1 MTNPLDS
8 TLRDLNDLGC
18 GCGAGIE
25 MQTPASIDNRPGLP
39 AIDFRA
45 GVHSQFKASLLASL
59 SSEKMDA
66 LRALQTRDDSDLT
79 VGLLDAFASMADVL
93 TFYSERIANESYLR
107 TATERRSVLELARAI
122 GYELSPGAASQVLLA
137 FTVEGGRGAPGTAI
151 IPKGT
156 KVQSIPGPDQKP
168 QTFET
173 SLDFNGR
180 ATWNEL
186 RLRSRSPAPESA
198 VSANELYLAGSP
210 NLKTG
215 DVLVLSSH
223 SEAEARRISAMKV
236 DRERGHT
243 WVELEAATSR
253 KKKPNTPAID
263 VTKGIKL
270 GSVPSIESVG
280 ALFLKTGV
288 SGEQMSSLAHF
299 RHWDLVAV
307 QNYLNNR
314 TKGAFSSLNAGVF
327 VLRTRVGFFG
337 HNAPKW
343 ASLPHTKVV
352 TPVIVDN
359 HGTSSVTF
367 ENDAYPISWD
377 NANRSIREDSQGNA
391 HTDFHVFLERSVPE
405 AVKESWIVM
414 ETQENKLLPFQVD
427 MVADRSRADYG
438 LSARC
443 TGLKL
448 RNLLSQVK
456 VEDKTFENR
465 STTAHVHS
473 EPLTVIGAPI
483 ERLPIRETKIVLDR
497 IEKDLIKGQTI
508 ALKGENADLPGTIQ
522 REFLILAEVMHS
534 DVTTLILS
542 EGLKSS
548 YLVAT
553 VTLNAN
559 VVPATHG
566 ETTQEVLGSADASQS
581 FQRFTLKQQP
591 LTFTFPLG
599 ASRLESTL
607 EIRVDDILWREV
619 PTFFKCRPT
628 DRVYVL
634 HRADDGTTE
643 VQFGDGLRG
652 ARLTSGQENV
662 RAVYRKG
669 IGTEGMVDPEQINL
683 MLTQPL
689 GVKSVTNLL
698 APQGAEDPQTLDAAR
713 LNAPRTV
720 LTLDRV
726 VSLQDYEDFARDFPG
741 VAKAHAVWIWRGQVR
756 GVQLTLLGPNGLAIN
771 QTGQP
776 ADPLRKALASQGLP
790 NVPIHIVSSPPS
802 LFTIQGRVRVD
813 ADHLASRVDADLK
826 AVLRSAFSFTARE
839 FGQGVALS
847 EVIAVIQNV
856 DGVAFVD
863 VTGFEKKSVSLD
875 DSVVATSSVGDK
887 GYLVASVPNNGADSN
902 SAMPAELLILDE
914 LSLSQLKVIAK

>member
-1 MTNPLDS
+1 MNNPLDS
-8 TLRDLNDLGC
+8 TLRDLNDC
-18 GCGAGIE
+18 GCGAGVEI
-25 MQTPASIDNRPGLP
+25 QTPASIDNRPGLP
-39 AIDFRA
+39 AIGFRA
-45 GVHSQFKASLLASL
+45 GVHSQFKASLLALL

-66 LRALQTRDDSDLT
+66 LRVLQTRDDSDLT
-79 VGLLDAFASMADVL
+79 IGLLDAFASMADVL

-122 GYELSPGAASQVLLA
+122 GYELSPGAAAQVLLA

-151 IPKGT
+151 IPRGT
-156 KVQSIPGPDQKP
+156 RVQSIPGPGQKP

-186 RLRSRSPAPESA
+186 RLRSRSPAPESVVNA
-198 VSANELYLAGSP
+198 DELYLAGSP

-215 DVLVLSSH
+215 DVLVLSSP

-243 WVELEAATSR
+243 WVKLEAATSR
-253 KKKPNTPAID
+253 KKKPNILAIE
-263 VTKGIKL
+263 VTKGIQL
-270 GSVPSIESVG
+270 GVEPSIESVG
-280 ALFLKTGV
+280 SLFLNKGM
-288 SGEQMSSLAHF
+288 SGEQMFSLAHF

-314 TKGAFSSLNAGVF
+314 IKGAFSSLNAGVF

-337 HNAPKW
+337 NNAPKW
-343 ASLPHTKVV
+343 ASLPHTNVLIDGG
-352 TPVIVDN
+352 TIVF
-359 HGTSSVTF
+359 V
-367 ENDAYPISWD
+367 NDAYPISWD
-377 NANRSIREDSQGNA
+377 NANRSIREDSQGNT
-391 HTDFHVFLERSVPE
+391 HPDFHVFLERSLPE
-405 AVKESWIVM
+405 VVKESWVVI
-414 ETQENKLLPFQVD
+414 ETQGNKLLPFQVD
-427 MVADRSRADYG
+427 VVADRSRADYG
-438 LSARC
+438 LSGRC

-448 RNLLSQVK
+448 LDFVSRVK

-465 STTAHVHS
+465 STTAHVQS
-473 EPLTVIGAPI
+473 EQLTVIGAPI
-483 ERLPIRETKIVLDR
+483 ERLPLGETKLVLDR
-497 IEKDLIKGQTI
+497 IEKDLSKGQTI
-508 ALKGENADLPGTIQ
+508 ALKGENADLPGTIK
-522 REFLILAEVMHS
+522 REFLTLAEVKHS
-534 DVTTLILS
+534 DVTTLVLT
-542 EGLKSS
+542 EGLKGS
-548 YLVAT
+548 YLVGT
-553 VTLNAN
+553 VSINAN

-566 ETTQEVLGSADASQS
+566 ETTQEVLGSGDASQS

-591 LTFTFPLG
+591 LTFIFPVG

-607 EIRVDDILWREV
+607 AIRVDDILWREV
-619 PTFFKCRPT
+619 PTFFGCQPT

-634 HRADDGTTE
+634 RRADDGKTT
-643 VQFGDGLRG
+643 VQFGDGVRG

-669 IGTEGMVDPEQINL
+669 IGTEGIVDPEQISL

-698 APQGAEDPQTLDAAR
+698 APQGAEDPQSLDTAR

-756 GVQLTLLGPNGLAIN
+756 GVQLTLLGPNGLAIH
-771 QTGQP
+771 QAGQP
-776 ADPLRKALASQGLP
+776 ADPLRSALASQGLP
-790 NVPIHIVSSPPS
+790 NVPIQIVSSPPS
-802 LFTIQGRVRVD
+802 LFAIKGSVRVD
-813 ADHLASRVDADLK
+813 ADHLASRVDANVK
-826 AVLRSAFSFTARE
+826 AALRWAFSFTARE

-863 VTGFEKKSVSLD
+863 VSGFEKKSVSLD
-875 DSVVATSSVGDK
+875 DSVVVTSSAGDK
-887 GYLVASVPNNGADSN
+887 GYLAASVPTNGADAN
-902 SAMPAELLILDE
+902 SARPAELLILDE
-914 LSLSQLKVIAK
+914 LSLLQLEVSAV

>member
-1 MTNPLDS
+1 MNNPLDS
-8 TLRDLNDLGC
+8 TLRDLNDC
-18 GCGAGIE
+18 GCGAGVEI
-25 MQTPASIDNRPGLP
+25 QTPASIDNRPGLP
-39 AIDFRA
+39 AIGFRA
-45 GVHSQFKASLLASL
+45 GVHSQFKASLLALL

-66 LRALQTRDDSDLT
+66 LRVLQTRDDSDLT
-79 VGLLDAFASMADVL
+79 IGLLDAFASMADVL

-122 GYELSPGAASQVLLA
+122 GYELSPGAAAQVLLA

-151 IPKGT
+151 IPRGT
-156 KVQSIPGPDQKP
+156 RVQSIPGPGQKP

-186 RLRSRSPAPESA
+186 RLRSRSPAPESVVNA
-198 VSANELYLAGSP
+198 DELYLAGSP

-215 DVLVLSSH
+215 DVLVLSSP

-243 WVELEAATSR
+243 WVKLEAATSR
-253 KKKPNTPAID
+253 KKKPNIPAVE
-263 VTKGIKL
+263 VTKGIQL
-270 GSVPSIESVG
+270 GAEPSIESVG
-280 ALFLKTGV
+280 SLFLNKGM
-288 SGEQMSSLAHF
+288 SGEQMFSLAHF

-314 TKGAFSSLNAGVF
+314 IKGAFSSLNAGVF

-343 ASLPHTKVV
+343 ASLPHTNVLKDGG
-352 TPVIVDN
+352 TIVF
-359 HGTSSVTF
+359 V
-367 ENDAYPISWD
+367 NDAYPISWD
-377 NANRSIREDSQGNA
+377 NANRSIREDSQGNT
-391 HTDFHVFLERSVPE
+391 HPDFHVFLERSLPE
-405 AVKESWIVM
+405 VVKESWVVI
-414 ETQENKLLPFQVD
+414 ETQGNKLLPFQVD
-427 MVADRSRADYG
+427 VVADRSRADYG
-438 LSARC
+438 LSGRC

-448 RNLLSQVK
+448 LDFVSRVK

-465 STTAHVHS
+465 STTAHVQS
-473 EPLTVIGAPI
+473 EQLTVIGAPI
-483 ERLPIRETKIVLDR
+483 ERLPLGETKLVLDR
-497 IEKDLIKGQTI
+497 IEKDLSKGQTI
-508 ALKGENADLPGTIQ
+508 ALKGENADLPGTIK
-522 REFLILAEVMHS
+522 REFLTLAEVKHS
-534 DVTTLILS
+534 DVTTLVLT
-542 EGLKSS
+542 EGLKGS
-548 YLVAT
+548 YLVGT
-553 VTLNAN
+553 VSINAN

-566 ETTQEVLGSADASQS
+566 ETTQEVLGSGDASQS

-591 LTFTFPLG
+591 LTFTFPVG

-607 EIRVDDILWREV
+607 AIRVDDILWREV
-619 PTFFKCRPT
+619 PTFFGCQPT

-634 HRADDGTTE
+634 RRADDGKTT
-643 VQFGDGLRG
+643 VQFGDGVRG

-669 IGTEGMVDPEQINL
+669 IGTEGIVDPEQISL

-698 APQGAEDPQTLDAAR
+698 APQGAEDPQSLDTAR

-756 GVQLTLLGPNGLAIN
+756 GVQLTLLGPNGLAIH
-771 QTGQP
+771 QAGQP
-776 ADPLRKALASQGLP
+776 ADPLRSALASQGLP
-790 NVPIHIVSSPPS
+790 NVPIQIVSSPPS
-802 LFTIQGRVRVD
+802 LFAIKASVRVD
-813 ADHLASRVDADLK
+813 ADHLASRVDADVK
-826 AVLRSAFSFTARE
+826 AALRSAFSFTARE

-863 VTGFEKKSVSLD
+863 VSGFEKKSVSLD
-875 DSVVATSSVGDK
+875 DSVVVTSSAGDK
-887 GYLVASVPNNGADSN
+887 GYLAASVPTNGADAN
-902 SAMPAELLILDE
+902 SARPAELLMLDE
-914 LSLSQLKVIAK
+914 LSLLQLEVSAV

>member
-1 MTNPLDS
+1 MNNPLDS
-8 TLRDLNDLGC
+8 ALSDLNDC
-18 GCGAGIE
+18 GCGAGVEI
-25 MQTPASIDNRPGLP
+25 QTPASIDNRPGLP
-39 AIDFRA
+39 AIGFRA
-45 GVHSQFKASLLASL
+45 GVHSQFKASLLALL

-66 LRALQTRDDSDLT
+66 LKALQTRDDSDLT
-79 VGLLDAFASMADVL
+79 IGLLDAFASMADVL

-122 GYELSPGAASQVLLA
+122 GYELSPGAAAQVLLA

-151 IPKGT
+151 IPRGT
-156 KVQSIPGPDQKP
+156 RVQSIPGPGQKP

-186 RLRSRSPAPESA
+186 RLRSRSPAPESVVNA
-198 VSANELYLAGSP
+198 DELYLAGSP

-215 DVLVLSSH
+215 DVLVLSSP

-243 WVELEAATSR
+243 WVKLEAATSR
-253 KKKPNTPAID
+253 KKKPNIPAIE
-263 VTKGIKL
+263 VTKGIQL
-270 GSVPSIESVG
+270 GAEPSIESVG
-280 ALFLKTGV
+280 SLFLNKGM
-288 SGEQMSSLAHF
+288 SGEQMFSLAHF

-314 TKGAFSSLNAGVF
+314 IKGAFSSLNAGVF

-343 ASLPHTKVV
+343 ASLPHTNVLKDGG
-352 TPVIVDN
+352 TIVF
-359 HGTSSVTF
+359 V
-367 ENDAYPISWD
+367 NDAYPISWD
-377 NANRSIREDSQGNA
+377 NANRSIREDSQGNT
-391 HTDFHVFLERSVPE
+391 HPDFHVFLERSLPE
-405 AVKESWIVM
+405 VVKESWVVI
-414 ETQENKLLPFQVD
+414 ETQGNKLLPFQVD
-427 MVADRSRADYG
+427 VVADRSRADYG

-448 RNLLSQVK
+448 LDFVSRVK

-465 STTAHVHS
+465 STTAHVQS
-473 EPLTVIGAPI
+473 EQLTVIGEPI
-483 ERLPIRETKIVLDR
+483 ERLPLGETKLVLDR
-497 IEKDLIKGQTI
+497 IEKDLSKGQTI
-508 ALKGENADLPGTIQ
+508 ALKGENADLPGTIK
-522 REFLILAEVMHS
+522 REFLTLAEVNHS
-534 DVTTLILS
+534 DMTTLELT
-542 EGLKSS
+542 EGLKGS
-548 YLVAT
+548 YLVGT
-553 VTLNAN
+553 VSINAN

-566 ETTQEVLGSADASQS
+566 ETTQEVLGSGDASQS

-591 LTFTFPLG
+591 LTFTFPVG

-619 PTFFKCRPT
+619 PTFFGCQPT

-634 HRADDGTTE
+634 RRADDGKTT
-643 VQFGDGLRG
+643 VQFGDGVRG

-669 IGTEGMVDPEQINL
+669 LGTEGIVDPEQISL

-698 APQGAEDPQTLDAAR
+698 APQGAEDPQSLDTAR

-756 GVQLTLLGPNGLAIN
+756 GVQLTLLGPNGLAIH
-771 QTGQP
+771 QAGQP
-776 ADPLRKALASQGLP
+776 ADPLRSAIASQGLP
-790 NVPIHIVSSPPS
+790 NVPIQIVSSPPS
-802 LFTIQGRVRVD
+802 LFSIKGSVRVD
-813 ADHLASRVDADLK
+813 ADHLASRVDADVK
-826 AVLRSAFSFTARE
+826 AALRSAFSFTARE

-847 EVIAVIQNV
+847 EVIAVVQNV

-863 VTGFEKKSVSLD
+863 VSGFEKKSVSLD
-875 DSVVATSSVGDK
+875 DSVVVTSSAGDK
-887 GYLVASVPNNGADSN
+887 GYLAASVPTNGADS
-902 SAMPAELLILDE
+902 SLAKPAELLILDE
-914 LSLSQLKVIAK
+914 LSLLQLKVSAV